1 MRDPRA
7 FDIWL
12 SWLRD
17 LGGSYTP
24 IRDLDEKKPYT
35 GRRDPDRKPRQ
46 YELGEKYGINPN
58 GSVIRLDIEV

>member
-1 MRDPRA
+1 MRDPRT

-24 IRDLDEKKPYT
+24 IRDLEEKKPYT
-35 GRRDPDRKPRQ
+35 GRRDKDRQPRQ

>member
-17 LGGSYTP
+17 LCGSYTP